1 MSWNLFISLTQRDI
15 SIEERYCYPEQKVI
29 HLALIFSKDIKARS
43 EIAKSTLIISISLW
57 GPERFSLLAAL
68 FRRKEWMYIAY
79 IHAILLNEYS
89 TYTIHYN
96 CYLLHTYIQSEK
108 KNLAAYYNFYW

>member
-43 EIAKSTLIISISLW
+43 EIAKSILIISISLW
-57 GPERFSLLAAL
+57 VLNDFRSSLLCL
-68 FRRKEWMYIAY
+68 EER
-79 IHAILLNEYS
+79 NG
-89 TYTIHYN
+89 YTS
-96 CYLLHTYIQSEK
+96 HTYRVSQ
-108 KNLAAYYNFYW
+108 KNAL